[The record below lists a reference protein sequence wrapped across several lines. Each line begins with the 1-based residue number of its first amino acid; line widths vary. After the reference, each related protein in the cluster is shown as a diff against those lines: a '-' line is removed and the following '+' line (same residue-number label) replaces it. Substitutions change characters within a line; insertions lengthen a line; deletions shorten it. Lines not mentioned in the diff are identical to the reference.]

1 MVVVA
6 GKIVSAIKKYNK
18 TTADLDPFGGR
29 YTPQENRQRAAS
41 QKSFMENLNRNSDRS
56 NNKSAGTGS
65 YAGRGAT
72 GAAKGPTPEQQVA
85 SARAAEREAK
95 IKKGKARRKKYE
107 AAQTMAKK
115 MKLIFVD

>member
-1 MVVVA
+1 MLLL
-6 GKIVSAIKKYNK
+6 GKLISSIKQYNK

-29 YTPQENRQRAAS
+29 YTPQEKRDRAAS
-41 QKSFMENLNRNSDRS
+41 QKSFHERMMRS
-56 NNKSAGTGS
+56 NGKEDRRNRAP
-65 YAGRGAT
+65 A
-72 GAAKGPTPEQQVA
+72 GPTPEQQVA

>member
-1 MVVVA
+1 M
-6 GKIVSAIKKYNK
+6 KKSTLRSRKSAAMLKNMMAK
-18 TTADLDPFGGR
+18 A
-29 YTPQENRQRAAS
+29 
-41 QKSFMENLNRNSDRS
+41 NS
-56 NNKSAGTGS
+56 NKSDDGPGYSRAP
-65 YAGRGAT
+65 A
-72 GAAKGPTPEQQVA
+72 GPTPEQQVA

>member
-1 MVVVA
+1 MLLL
-6 GKIVSAIKKYNK
+6 GKLISSIKQYNK

-29 YTPQENRQRAAS
+29 YTPQEKRDRAAS
-41 QKSFMENLNRNSDRS
+41 QKSFHERMMRS
-56 NNKSAGTGS
+56 NEKEDRRKNKAP
-65 YAGRGAT
+65 A
-72 GAAKGPTPEQQVA
+72 GPTPEQQVA
-85 SARAAEREAK
+85 SARAAEKEAK

>member
-1 MVVVA
+1 MLLL
-6 GKIVSAIKKYNK
+6 GKLISSITQYNK

-29 YTPQENRQRAAS
+29 YTPQEERARAAS
-41 QKSFMENLNRNSDRS
+41 QKSFHDRMMRS
-56 NNKSAGTGS
+56 NDKDDNRS
-65 YAGRGAT
+65 RVPP
-72 GAAKGPTPEQQVA
+72 GPTPEQQVA
-85 SARAAEREAK
+85 SARAAEKAAK

>member
-1 MVVVA
+1 MASFAQQVKMDFNNAVRSVGRA
-6 GKIVSAIKKYNK
+6 FSGASKPRGAPVSMKKSTLRSRK
-18 TTADLDPFGGR
+18 S
-29 YTPQENRQRAAS
+29 AAML
-41 QKSFMENLNRNSDRS
+41 KNMMANS
-56 NNKSAGTGS
+56 NKSDD
-65 YAGRGAT
+65 
-72 GAAKGPTPEQQVA
+72 GPTPEQQVA